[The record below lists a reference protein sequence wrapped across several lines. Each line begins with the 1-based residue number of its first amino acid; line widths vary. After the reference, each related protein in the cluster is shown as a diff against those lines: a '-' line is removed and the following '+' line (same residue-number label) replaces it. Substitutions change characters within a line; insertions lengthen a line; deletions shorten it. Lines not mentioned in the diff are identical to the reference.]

1 MELAPNQHKM
11 EARVRNKEICSLLPF
26 GAEGQSPSYI
36 PYAMTGYETANC
48 AHDARE
54 EYDGRSVM

>member
-1 MELAPNQHKM
+1 MELAPTSK
-11 EARVRNKEICSLLPF
+11 RWKLGIRNKEIGSLLPF
-26 GAEGQSPSYI
+26 GAEGQSPSYF
-36 PYAMTGYETANC
+36 PYAMTGYEIANC